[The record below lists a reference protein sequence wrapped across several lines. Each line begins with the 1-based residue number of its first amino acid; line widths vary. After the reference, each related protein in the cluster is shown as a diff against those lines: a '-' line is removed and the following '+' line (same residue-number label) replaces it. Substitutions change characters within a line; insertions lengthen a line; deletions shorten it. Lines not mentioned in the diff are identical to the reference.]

1 MERLTFETENNELI
15 KNSRLNIIEIK
26 RLISFMKIFV
36 HNFNQIINTFQ
47 KQLTIP
53 KEVFYESILITN
65 MNGMYNYFLSIM
77 EKSNNIISKIVNDII
92 SPLEQFIE
100 TQQTIY
106 EENINKFTNLIL
118 KYDKCKTLLNYC
130 KNKYYES
137 SIKYYNFEKDNKKFL
152 QINKEIKDKTI
163 KMKST
168 IKSNE
173 LLYKYEIDK
182 YNNEI
187 IKLNNI
193 YNGLNKDILINEESR
208 ISFIKTSI
216 DKFKLIYDELL
227 KNLNEYSTVIENYSS
242 NDICEKDKK
251 YFNKEIKK
259 YYKGEN
265 RIPSENFISYKDYI
279 NQNLEFKIENSDN
292 LYNENQLFPLL
303 NEKDENNLINTII
316 NELLN
321 ENEIQNSII
330 TMSLEQLRN
339 PKSNFAKKLLDNILN
354 HKEISSSL
362 KFTNLK
368 NFEHFSNILSFI
380 TMLNDN
386 LTNPNFQINFKII
399 FLAERIFYQYENTN
413 DKIYLCAQL
422 SKNLLYRTKTFW
434 ENIIDLK
441 LTNKLEEHIERL
453 NKMLISKEKNNK
465 TGLFNRLGYSF
476 KSKNDLHK
484 TSIIGLNRISKLL
497 KNYNSIDENKL
508 QIIDKIAINELILII
523 KENIPSF
530 CNFNFYADECLE
542 MISDFSRQYNLNKE
556 YVNYFFSY
564 FNVSNFTIRKFLPN
578 EKNYNISKNILRR
591 NYNIEQKY
599 LFLISNCLEFINNSD
614 YLNLLLLSKKYNKKL
629 IKKIYKIILKKK
641 DTTINTRKNLWF
653 NLLKINELKKEF
665 NYEKILNS
673 PTDKNISNCIK
684 VDVLRTNFKNEPN
697 EDMQN
702 KISNILNSV
711 SKLNGKIQYCQGMN
725 YIVSFLLEFLSEEET
740 FYIFLSFF
748 KFTEYPL
755 IFEKD
760 LEKLKYFFYIF
771 QRLISL
777 FEPELSIL
785 FNSNGVNT
793 NIFLPSWF
801 ITLFLNSRNNLI
813 QKNTPISLIR
823 ILDNFIVSGW
833 KSLMKVGIFILNNCE
848 NDIKKLKYENLMTYL
863 MSDVKKSNLFS
874 DENVDKLEKC
884 FNNKKINK
892 SLIKFIEDEYIQEK
906 KINEIKEDN

>member
-1 MERLTFETENNELI
+1 
-15 KNSRLNIIEIK
+15 
-26 RLISFMKIFV
+26 
-36 HNFNQIINTFQ
+36 
-47 KQLTIP
+47 
-53 KEVFYESILITN
+53 
-65 MNGMYNYFLSIM
+65 
-77 EKSNNIISKIVNDII
+77 
-92 SPLEQFIE
+92 
-100 TQQTIY
+100 
-106 EENINKFTNLIL
+106 
-118 KYDKCKTLLNYC
+118 
-130 KNKYYES
+130 
-137 SIKYYNFEKDNKKFL
+137 
-152 QINKEIKDKTI
+152 
-163 KMKST
+163 
-168 IKSNE
+168 
-173 LLYKYEIDK
+173 
-182 YNNEI
+182 
-187 IKLNNI
+187 
-193 YNGLNKDILINEESR
+193 
-208 ISFIKTSI
+208 
-216 DKFKLIYDELL
+216 
-227 KNLNEYSTVIENYSS
+227 
-242 NDICEKDKK
+242 
-251 YFNKEIKK
+251 
-259 YYKGEN
+259 
-265 RIPSENFISYKDYI
+265 
-279 NQNLEFKIENSDN
+279 
-292 LYNENQLFPLL
+292 
-303 NEKDENNLINTII
+303 
-316 NELLN
+316 
-321 ENEIQNSII
+321 
-330 TMSLEQLRN
+330 
-339 PKSNFAKKLLDNILN
+339 
-354 HKEISSSL
+354 
-362 KFTNLK
+362 
-368 NFEHFSNILSFI
+368 
-380 TMLNDN
+380 
-386 LTNPNFQINFKII
+386 
-399 FLAERIFYQYENTN
+399 
-413 DKIYLCAQL
+413 
-422 SKNLLYRTKTFW
+422 
-434 ENIIDLK
+434 
-441 LTNKLEEHIERL
+441 
-453 NKMLISKEKNNK
+453 
-465 TGLFNRLGYSF
+465 
-476 KSKNDLHK
+476 
-484 TSIIGLNRISKLL
+484 
-497 KNYNSIDENKL
+497 
-508 QIIDKIAINELILII
+508 
-523 KENIPSF
+523 
-530 CNFNFYADECLE
+530 
-542 MISDFSRQYNLNKE
+542 LNKE

-848 NDIKKLKYENLMTYL
+848 NDIKKLKHENLMTYL